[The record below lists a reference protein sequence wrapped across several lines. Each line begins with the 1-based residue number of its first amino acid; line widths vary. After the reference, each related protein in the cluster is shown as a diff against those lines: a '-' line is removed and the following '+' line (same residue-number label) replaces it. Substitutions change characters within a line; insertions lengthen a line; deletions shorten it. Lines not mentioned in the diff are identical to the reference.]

1 MAEEYTVTEEYRLQM
16 AEGRASA
23 LPFRS
28 KEEKMSY
35 PEKLT
40 SGYYRVKVAWED
52 KKTIGQFRLLGKAKE
67 EADKNPGSFV
77 FDPEG
82 AVVYPVKEVAAE
94 DEGTITEDEAVAEES
109 VDTAEAADTMDD
121 KDSVADTEAEPVEDE
136 HTQEKPGETAPV
148 AYCKLKTLM
157 NIRKEPKRT
166 ADKVTVY
173 RKHVICEVLEVCENE
188 WLKIVCPEAETGV
201 AYVCNEDGAY
211 AWLGKSLYKTALGD
225 SLSGIAAKRLGNAG
239 LSMQIKVINGM
250 TSNTLLPNT
259 VLLLP

>member
-1 MAEEYTVTEEYRLQM
+1 
-16 AEGRASA
+16 
-23 LPFRS
+23 
-28 KEEKMSY
+28 MSY

-40 SGYYRVKVAWED
+40 SGYYRVKMAWED
-52 KKTIGQFRLLGKAKE
+52 KKAIGQFRILEKAKE

-82 AVVYPVKEVAAE
+82 AVVYPVKEAVKN
-94 DEGTITEDEAVAEES
+94 EAVAEES
-109 VDTAEAADTMDD
+109 VDTAEAADAVDD
-121 KDSVADTEAEPVEDE
+121 KDSVADTESEPTEDA
-136 HTQEKPGETAPV
+136 HTAGQEKPGAVVPI

-157 NIRKEPKRT
+157 NIRTEPKRT